1 MESTQAKKTSI
12 PITSHSSS
20 EVAIIN
26 AALQL
31 FSERGFDGVS
41 MRQVAE
47 MAGVSKANIY
57 HHFESKQALYI
68 AVLRSSV
75 TETHKILEPLAD
87 STESFESRLKRFMT
101 AHLSQIFKHSMNSR
115 LILREAMDQD
125 EGQAKTMADK
135 VVGENFRL
143 LIALLREAQTAGV
156 IKPETDP
163 VLCATLLVGSN
174 VFFFQAQ
181 NVMKHIS
188 EVTFVDDLE
197 VYSNGIVDM
206 VLNGILEQADN
217 NRAGK

>member
-1 MESTQAKKTSI
+1 MA
-12 PITSHSSS
+12 PLSSS
-20 EVAIIN
+20 EAAIIS
-26 AALQL
+26 AALRL

-41 MRQVAE
+41 MRQIAE

-68 AVLRSSV
+68 VVLRSSV
-75 TETHKILEPLAD
+75 TETHEILEPLAD
-87 STESFESRLKRFMT
+87 STESFESRLKRFMA

-143 LIALLREAQTAGV
+143 LIALLHEAQTAGV
-156 IKPETDP
+156 IKPEADP

-188 EVTFVDDLE
+188 EVTFANDLE

-217 NRAGK
+217 NRAEK